1 MPTIETKAYG
11 NMPVDERQLF
21 EFPSGLY
28 GFESLTKYALLDAHR
43 KPFYWLQSLEK
54 VEVAF
59 VLINPYIF
67 RPDFVLEIPDED
79 YETIGSPAEDDT
91 LVFAVVTIPA
101 DGSEITANL
110 QGPLVLNRKAR
121 LGLQSISLDQRWQ
134 TKHAIV
140 DEMARRD

>member
-1 MPTIETKAYG
+1 MTQIETKAYG
-11 NMPVDERQLF
+11 NLPVDERQLI

-28 GFESLTKYALLDAHR
+28 GFESYTKYALLDAHQ
-43 KPFYWLQSLEK
+43 KPFYWLQSLEN
-54 VEVAF
+54 VQIAF
-59 VLINPYIF
+59 VLINPYVF

-79 YETIGSPAEDDT
+79 FEEIGSPAEEDV

-110 QGPLVLNRKAR
+110 QGPLVINRKQR
-121 LGLQSISLDQRWQ
+121 LGRQAISLDPRWQ

-140 DEMARRD
+140 EELARRE